1 MVQSRSGR
9 TLSHLSA
16 DPVSE
21 SLATDEQHYSTVVSA
36 LCRLQ
41 SALDRRLST
50 LGAHGSRPGSV
61 HIDSARRLGGIPQSA
76 GCVILFG
83 SGGAAAESGD
93 VGSLY
98 THTGLGLPRWT
109 GRCRRLV
116 LPGLTFQ
123 SHL

>member
-61 HIDSARRLGGIPQSA
+61 HIDSGRRLSGIPQSA

-83 SGGAAAESGD
+83 SGGG
-93 VGSLY
+93 G
-98 THTGLGLPRWT
+98 GGKR
-109 GRCRRLV
+109 RCRIVIHTYRTGSAKMDRT
-116 LPGLTFQ
+116 LPSALTFQ